1 MYLRFVMKTNPSLY
15 FPLSGASSL
24 LSFKTTGEAD
34 DPDTICSEWNYGN
47 GSEALLSRELQWQK
61 MDISFGRA
69 RNRIRR
75 NGRRVLVSM
84 IDL

>member
-1 MYLRFVMKTNPSLY
+1 MKTNPSLY

-24 LSFKTTGEAD
+24 LSFKTAGEAD

-61 MDISFGRA
+61 MDVSFARA
-69 RNRIRR
+69 RNGIRR
-75 NGRRVLVSM
+75 KKRRILVSM
-84 IDL
+84 IEL